1 VNRVYSYNGANH
13 YEGYNYYDDY
23 HSDYYNNYYNDYSNC
38 YYDEYY
44 NNYYNGYSHNY
55 ADYDKYGYMDNE
67 CYGCWDHYNPEM
79 DPYYHYVTPCLIKS
93 LEEYIKDELTDSR
106 YYELLA
112 QKAPTHKA
120 KNLLMEFS
128 KDEKMHAQ
136 DFMNAYFMLTGRK
149 YEPPKIED
157 PKVPDDFME
166 ALQERIT
173 AETNDYK
180 KYGEQYLKAPTAYL
194 RNLFFMTRTSEAQHA
209 MKIPYLMHEYYRQ
222 GKK

>member
-1 VNRVYSYNGANH
+1 VYSYNGANH
-13 YEGYNYYDDY
+13 YEDYHYYDDY
-23 HSDYYNNYYNDYSNC
+23 HSDYYNDYYSYMNYD
-38 YYDEYY
+38 
-44 NNYYNGYSHNY
+44 G
-55 ADYDKYGYMDNE
+55 YGYNMDNE
-67 CYGCWDHYNPEM
+67 CYGYWDHYGSEM
-79 DPYYHYVTPCLIKS
+79 DPYIYPVWPGLIKS

-112 QKAPTHKA
+112 QKAPTQKA
-120 KNLLMEFS
+120 KDLLMEFS

-136 DFMNAYFMLTGRK
+136 DFMNAYFMLTGRR
-149 YEPPKIED
+149 YQPPKIED

-166 ALQERIT
+166 ALQQRIL

-209 MKIPYLMHEYYRQ
+209 MRIPYLMHEHHRQ
-222 GKK
+222 TKR